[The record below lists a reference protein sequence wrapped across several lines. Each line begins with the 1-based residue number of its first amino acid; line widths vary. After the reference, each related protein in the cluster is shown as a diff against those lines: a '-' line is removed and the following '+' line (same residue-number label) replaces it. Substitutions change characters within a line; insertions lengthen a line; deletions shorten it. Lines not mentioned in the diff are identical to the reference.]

1 MNWCQYILFR
11 LFLFSCSDVQENTD
25 ISLTRINMSIKKSAD
40 NGKTWSAGYM
50 SYIVGLRLFKC
61 SLINEIGILYENGS
75 SKLYE
80 KISFERI
87 RI

>member
-40 NGKTWSAGYM
+40 NGKTWSETVTIAGEGTTVGCGDPA
-50 SYIVGLRLFKC
+50 IVLDKRTGHLLCIFA
-61 SLINEIGILYENGS
+61 SGN
-75 SKLYE
+75 
-80 KISFERI
+80 
-87 RI
+87 

>member
-40 NGKTWSAGYM
+40 NGKTWTDPVDITSQIYGT
-50 SYIVGLRLFKC
+50 KC
-61 SLINEIGILYENGS
+61 ED
-75 SKLYE
+75 KQR
-80 KISFERI
+80 KQ
-87 RI
+87 

>member
-40 NGKTWSAGYM
+40 NGKHGRQDM
-50 SYIVGLRLFKC
+50 IVHSGASLF
-61 SLINEIGILYENGS
+61 
-75 SKLYE
+75 
-80 KISFERI
+80 
-87 RI
+87 

>member
-40 NGKTWSAGYM
+40 NGKTWSAGYVAH
-50 SYIVGLRLFKC
+50 SGA
-61 SLINEIGILYENGS
+61 
-75 SKLYE
+75 
-80 KISFERI
+80 
-87 RI
+87 